1 VETVAPIW
9 SSPTEAWKR
18 VFNSPIESGLRIAII
33 LSEIY
38 PEERDLQQLIQLD
51 YLLVHSGDM
60 GDGPPSIHPAHP
72 YRASELHLRRP
83 LVEQGLAM
91 MLSKSIIECSM
102 TPSGVVY
109 RAGTWS
115 LPFLNELQS
124 AYTQQLKLSAKWIA
138 TKYAIMPPQELARK
152 LKDQFQQWGAEFS
165 PTTLALTESDH

>member
-1 VETVAPIW
+1 METVAPIW
-9 SSPTEAWKR
+9 SSAPEAWMR
-18 VFNSPIESGLRIAII
+18 VFNSPIECGLRIAII

-102 TPSGVVY
+102 TPSGIAY

-115 LPFLNELQS
+115 LAFLNDLQS
-124 AYTQQLKLSAKWIA
+124 AYTQHLKLSAKWIA
-138 TKYAIMPPQELARK
+138 SKYALMPPQELASK
-152 LKDQFQQWGAEFS
+152 LKSQFQQWGAEFS
-165 PTTLALTESDH
+165 PTTLALTESH